1 MKSLECCPMQ
11 RAEIDRIEYKGYNAT
26 ARHTGTCYEI
36 FVDLET
42 SSNLF
47 YRDTM
52 VEGIRD
58 FEAIVDE
65 FIAKRR
71 D

>member
-1 MKSLECCPMQ
+1 MKSLECYLMQ
-11 RAEIDRIEYKGYNAT
+11 RTEIDQIEYKGYSAT

-36 FVDLET
+36 FVDLGST
-42 SSNLF
+42 SDLF
-47 YRDTM
+47 HRDTM

-58 FEAIVDE
+58 FEAVVDE
-65 FIAKRR
+65 FIAERR